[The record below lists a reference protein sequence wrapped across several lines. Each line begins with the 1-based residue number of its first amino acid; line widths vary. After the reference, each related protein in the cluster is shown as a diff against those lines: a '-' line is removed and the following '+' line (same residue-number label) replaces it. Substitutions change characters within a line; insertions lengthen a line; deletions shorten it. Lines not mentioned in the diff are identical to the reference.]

1 MLLYKIGEI
10 VYKNNNNLILECK
23 GEGHIVVISNESRYQ
38 VHDKIKMF
46 FYEYNSEYNRTT
58 YGFKDFK
65 ERLLFIDLISIDK
78 IGPKI
83 AMNILDKGWEYIAEL
98 ISQENWQEISKI
110 PFVNEKT
117 ARFLCVE
124 LSNKWTKIINKNK
137 SQSHT
142 SNFSNIK
149 QLTDT
154 LNTLGFKKKQ
164 IDYAVSRVDLSK
176 DLEQI
181 IEDSIEIIA
190 KNQNEINL
198 ASA

>member
-1 MLLYKIGEI
+1 MLLYKLGEI
-10 VYKNNNNLILECK
+10 VYKNNNNLILESK
-23 GEGHIVVISNESRYQ
+23 GDGHIVVISNESRYQ
-38 VHDKIKMF
+38 VHDKIKMY
-46 FYEYNSEYNRTT
+46 FYEYNTEYNKTT

-83 AMNILDKGWEYIAEL
+83 AMNILDQGWEYIAEL
-98 ISQENWQEISKI
+98 ITQENWQEIAKI

-124 LSNKWTKIINKNK
+124 LSGKWTKIMNRKIKDK
-137 SQSHT
+137 STSQSLL
-142 SNFSNIK
+142 K
-149 QLTDT
+149 QLSET

-164 IDYAVSRVDLSK
+164 IDFAVSKVDTSK
-176 DLEQI
+176 NLEQM

-190 KNQNEINL
+190 TNQNEINL